1 MKIYSRSHR
10 NYAVY
15 AGVVAAA
22 ALAGCTGPGVAH
34 PNGVSVAQMKP
45 DDPGFVSG
53 TGIESQD
60 IVTVTDRM
68 ARSLLAAPVIVQAK
82 TPPYIVIDPV
92 ENATRFAID
101 KTIFTDRIRAELN
114 TKATGRVSFLA
125 RDHIAALEREQRLK
139 QQGLVTASSDPNVVE
154 FRGADYFLT
163 GKLSGQSTGTAQ
175 GISDYVMFD
184 FQLIDARTNVIV
196 WEGTYDMKKQG
207 LADAAYR

>member
-1 MKIYSRSHR
+1 
-10 NYAVY
+10 
-15 AGVVAAA
+15 
-22 ALAGCTGPGVAH
+22 
-34 PNGVSVAQMKP
+34 MKP
-45 DDPGFVSG
+45 DDHGFVSG

-60 IVTVTDRM
+60 IVTVTDQM
-68 ARSLLAAPVIVQAK
+68 ARSLLAAPVIVAAR
-82 TPPYIVIDPV
+82 TPPFVAIDPV

-114 TKATGRVSFLA
+114 TKAAGRVSFLA
-125 RDHIAALEREQRLK
+125 RDRIAVLEREQQLK

-175 GISDYVMFD
+175 GISDYVLFD

-196 WEGTYDMKKQG
+196 WEGTYEMKKQG
-207 LADAAYR
+207 LADASYR